1 MKHTIIATLIAL
13 GLIAAIAAPGLAH
26 RSATTGTIEKPF
38 PPKDFWEQQ
47 RRSGS

>member
-1 MKHTIIATLIAL
+1 MTQIIIAMLVAL

-26 RSATTGTIEKPF
+26 RSTTASPIEKPF

-47 RRSGS
+47 QRKGS